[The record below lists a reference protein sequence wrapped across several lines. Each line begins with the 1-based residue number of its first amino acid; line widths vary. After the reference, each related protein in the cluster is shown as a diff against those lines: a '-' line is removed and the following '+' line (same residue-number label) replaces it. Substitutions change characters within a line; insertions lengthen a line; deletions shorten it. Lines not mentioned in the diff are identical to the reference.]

1 MKSMITLGWT
11 LVILLF
17 VVGMIGAVYPVL
29 PGVLAIYGAFFI
41 YGWLI
46 SFEPFGVWFWII
58 QSLIVII
65 IMVADYAVGALGVK
79 KFGGS
84 KAAIIGSTIGLI
96 IGPFVIPAFGLLIG
110 PFLGAVIGEII
121 IGTSWKKA
129 ISAGVGSVLGFFASS
144 AVKIALQLA
153 MIIIFLIWVF

>member
-1 MKSMITLGWT
+1 
-11 LVILLF
+11 
-17 VVGMIGAVYPVL
+17 MIGAVYPIL
-29 PGVLAIYGAFFI
+29 PGVLAIYGAFFL

-58 QSLIVII
+58 QTLVVIV

-96 IGPFVIPAFGLLIG
+96 IGPFVIPAFGLIIG
-110 PFLGAVIGEII
+110 PFLGAVIGELM
-121 IGTSWKKA
+121 IGTTWKKA
-129 ISAGVGSVLGFFASS
+129 VSAGLGSVVGFFASS
-144 AVKIALQLA
+144 AVKIVLQLA

>member
-1 MKSMITLGWT
+1 MIALGWS
-11 LVILLF
+11 LVIILF
-17 VVGMIGAVYPVL
+17 VVGMIGAVYPIL
-29 PGVLAIYGAFFI
+29 PGVLAIYGAFFL

-58 QSLIVII
+58 QTLVVIV

-96 IGPFVIPAFGLLIG
+96 IGPFVIPAFGLIIG
-110 PFLGAVIGEII
+110 PFLGAVIGELM
-121 IGTSWKKA
+121 IGTTWKKA
-129 ISAGVGSVLGFFASS
+129 VSAGLGSVVGFFASS
-144 AVKIALQLA
+144 AVKIVLQLA